1 MSKELGKISCK
12 LTDNMGVFEGIT
24 KGINE
29 AKIDFGSLATLGEIL
44 PLYVVTYIVLR
55 INSVKLLLRTTP
67 SQVTNPV
74 YCS

>member
-44 PLYVVTYIVLR
+44 PL
-55 INSVKLLLRTTP
+55 
-67 SQVTNPV
+67 
-74 YCS
+74 